1 MLQFLADENFSG
13 HVLRGLRRR
22 EPLVDVVRVQDLG
35 LTGLRDPD
43 LLEWA
48 ARQERVLLTHDV
60 NTMIGF
66 AYQRIDE
73 GKVMPGIIEVP
84 RTITPG
90 QAIDEILVIA
100 QATFPN
106 ELEGR
111 VIFLPL

>member
-13 HVLRGLRRR
+13 RIMRGLRRR
-22 EPLVDVVRVQDLG
+22 EPFLDIVRVQDLG
-35 LTGLRDPD
+35 LTGLSDPD

-48 ARQERVLLTHDV
+48 ARHEWVLLTHDV

-73 GKVMPGIIEVP
+73 RGVMPGIIEVP
-84 RTITPG
+84 KTITPG
-90 QAIDEILVIA
+90 QAIDEIIVIA

-106 ELEGR
+106 A
-111 VIFLPL
+111 

>member
-22 EPLVDVVRVQDLG
+22 EPSLNVVRVQDLG
-35 LTGLRDPD
+35 LTGLSDPD
-43 LLEWA
+43 LLDWA
-48 ARQERVLLTHDV
+48 ARHERIILTHDV

-66 AYQRIDE
+66 AYKRVE
-73 GKVMPGIIEVP
+73 AGASMPGIIEVQ

-90 QAIDEILVIA
+90 QVIDEILVLA